1 MENIALSD
9 SNDELTDEIVADPGA
24 SRPPP
29 RMFAEQQ
36 HVASELQDAANTDVT
51 RGMTVLLCTVL
62 VSQMRLICILKLR
75 LQRRRILRSNLC
87 FLLQLTR
94 H

>member
-9 SNDELTDEIVADPGA
+9 SNDDLADQIIEDNRL
-24 SRPPP
+24 SRPAP

-51 RGMTVLLCTVL
+51 KGMVIT
-62 VSQMRLICILKLR
+62 SHIFF
-75 LQRRRILRSNLC
+75 
-87 FLLQLTR
+87 FLLILFFLLSFISQFCEYSI
-94 H
+94 